1 MNPIDSGHRIS
12 ATPAVEKAKG
22 RLLIVDDEEH
32 IREILAA
39 TLEPLVDKIFLAG
52 SAEEAIEVTREENLD
67 VVVCDVRMPGMD
79 GLEFLHKVKTEQ
91 PGLRFLMITAH
102 GSMDT
107 AVKALRYGA
116 NDFLTKPF
124 ENREIREVVARLLR
138 ERQGAQWPAVP
149 PPSPAETTRLMGVV
163 GESVAFTQCMEMAKR
178 AAAGDSSVLLTGES
192 GTGKEVFARAIHTLS
207 ARSDRPF
214 IAVNCGAIPENLVE
228 SELFGHEKGAFTG
241 AIASK
246 PGKFFLASSG
256 TIFLDELGEL
266 PLNVQVK
273 LLRVLQERVIEP
285 VGATRP
291 VKVDFRLIAATNR
304 NLKEEV
310 RLGRFRED
318 LFYRLNIIPIA
329 LPPLRDRAEDIVPLS
344 RYFLKVFNE
353 RYGAQF
359 SLSTDNERVLRSYA
373 WPGNVREL
381 GNTIERAVVLAGKEG
396 LLFQFEGAESP
407 SQIPSQSA
415 GYANTG
421 RPTTEGQGLSEWV
434 EEAKPS
440 TSTDTFARAD
450 LRSRKAAVERD
461 EILRA
466 LEKNRWNKTQTA
478 EFLGMSRRSLLYKIK
493 EYGIS

>member
-1 MNPIDSGHRIS
+1 MTSFESDQRTAS
-12 ATPAVEKAKG
+12 AAGVEKAKG

-39 TLEPLVDKIFLAG
+39 TLEPLADKIFLAG
-52 SAEEAIEVTREENLD
+52 SAEEALELTREENLD

-102 GSMDT
+102 GSLDT

-116 NDFLTKPF
+116 SDFLTKPF

-138 ERQGAQWPAVP
+138 ERQGVQWPAVP

-163 GESVAFTQCMEMAKR
+163 GESAAFTQCLSMAKR

-192 GTGKEVFARAIHTLS
+192 GTGKEVLARAIHTLS
-207 ARSDRPF
+207 ARNDRPF

-285 VGATRP
+285 VGGTRP

-310 RLGRFRED
+310 KQGRFRED

-329 LPPLRDRAEDIVPLS
+329 IPPLRERSEDIVPLS

-353 RYGAQF
+353 RYGAQYT
-359 SLSTDNERVLRSYA
+359 LTPEHERVLRSHR

-381 GNTIERAVVLAGKEG
+381 GNAIERAVVLAGPEG
-396 LLFQFEGAESP
+396 LSFQFEGTEP
-407 SQIPSQSA
+407 SQQRLGEKTPMEVRESDETGEAYSQSEGKA
-415 GYANTG
+415 ATG
-421 RPTTEGQGLSEWV
+421 
-434 EEAKPS
+434 
-440 TSTDTFARAD
+440 TDSFARAD
-450 LRSRKAAVERD
+450 LRARKAAVEKE
-461 EILRA
+461 EIVRA